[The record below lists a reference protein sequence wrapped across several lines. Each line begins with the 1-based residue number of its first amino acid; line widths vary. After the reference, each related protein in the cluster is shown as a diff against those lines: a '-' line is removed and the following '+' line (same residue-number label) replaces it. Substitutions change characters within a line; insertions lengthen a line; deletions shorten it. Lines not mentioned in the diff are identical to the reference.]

1 MRRGVQFRAQALGLE
16 VDGNEGDGSWNID
29 GGAVKTLLFPE
40 LGVGMIHFEDLQR
53 WCEGISVGKGVEAGA
68 EHDVLANAEADAV
81 G

>member
-1 MRRGVQFRAQALGLE
+1 
-16 VDGNEGDGSWNID
+16 
-29 GGAVKTLLFPE
+29 
-40 LGVGMIHFEDLQR
+40 MIHFEDLQR